1 MTIASD
7 EIVEADFTRLL
18 NELSAVDVVAVLTE
32 FAHTTAFIHGLFET
46 SGCFTVPRM
55 LTLKG
60 VEAVDLSS
68 MVHATDVRTL
78 ASLQ

>member
-32 FAHTTAFIHGLFET
+32 FAHTTAFIHGLFELL
-46 SGCFTVPRM
+46 V
-55 LTLKG
+55 
-60 VEAVDLSS
+60 
-68 MVHATDVRTL
+68 
-78 ASLQ
+78 ASRYYVCSR